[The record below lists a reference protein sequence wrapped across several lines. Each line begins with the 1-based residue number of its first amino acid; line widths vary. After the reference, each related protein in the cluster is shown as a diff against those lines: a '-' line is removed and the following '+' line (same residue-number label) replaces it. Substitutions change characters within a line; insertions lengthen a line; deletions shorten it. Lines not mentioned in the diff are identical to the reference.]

1 MTETN
6 KKLMGNHVLASAM
19 SKLRNVM
26 IPSLFT
32 VRTHKTQTEDWMHK
46 SRKFMEK
53 FRPETTY
60 CAQSQCLSLQR
71 QQQGKKNLGT
81 HFIDH
86 GHQDRCYAVADNR

>member
-19 SKLRNVM
+19 SNLRNEM

-60 CAQSQCLSLQR
+60 CAQSVSIVAAAAATR
-71 QQQGKKNLGT
+71 KKKLRYT
-81 HFIDH
+81 L
-86 GHQDRCYAVADNR
+86 Y